1 MIDKINV
8 SQIIVDHVRTLRS
21 DATGKVHW
29 SDYLLLLLIPSLVSV
44 LPIYFQTELKES
56 AVTLLMAAFSIFAGL
71 LINVLVLIYT
81 VAIRLED
88 SINSSDEDRYRLER
102 DFIKQIF
109 ANVSF
114 SILISVLIVLILFV
128 SSVSPKAINI
138 AGAAVCTFLIVE
150 FTLTLLMSLKRLHV
164 LLANR
169 IGPE

>member
-29 SDYLLLLLIPSLVSV
+29 SDYLLFLLIPSLVSV